1 MSKEINGI
9 LPFGY
14 RLVNIFNP
22 IVGSEIEM
30 ITEDGFVMTTEDGIT
45 MITEDSN

>member
-14 RLVNIFNP
+14 NLVAIFNP
-22 IVGSEIEM
+22 IVGTEIEM
-30 ITEDGFVMTTEDGIT
+30 VTEDGFT
-45 MITEDSN
+45 MVTEDST